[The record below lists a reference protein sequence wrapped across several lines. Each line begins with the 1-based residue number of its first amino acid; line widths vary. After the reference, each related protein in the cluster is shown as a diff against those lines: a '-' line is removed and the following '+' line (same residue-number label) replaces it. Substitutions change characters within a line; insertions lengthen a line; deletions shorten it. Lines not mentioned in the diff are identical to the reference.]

1 MKKSNT
7 EVQVQTV
14 EVRSA
19 MNDNVVVSFEM
30 TKDENSNMFTAGFQ
44 KICDMLKINRVE
56 AEQRYYVA
64 AGK

>member
-30 TKDENSNMFTAGFQ
+30 TQDENANMFTAGFQ